1 MTLSERQ
8 VDRHGPDPEEGPG
21 SEDDYTAIL
30 AAVMETARGRWF
42 LAEYARRNRH
52 ADTQMLLEALA
63 RLETAITSAGD
74 RPASDASAGRSLATG
89 PTLEIVPSGDTPS
102 PPPTWQDPPS
112 GPPLQ
117 ATGESQRQTTPT
129 ATHAAGM
136 PAEDSGPAR
145 GPAASIFALSFEE
158 KLALFS

>member
-8 VDRHGPDPEEGPG
+8 VDRHGRDPEEGPG
-21 SEDDYTAIL
+21 SEDDYSANL

-74 RPASDASAGRSLATG
+74 PPASDASARPSLATG
-89 PTLEIVPSGDTPS
+89 PTLEIVPAGDTPS

-112 GPPLQ
+112 GPPL
-117 ATGESQRQTTPT
+117 P
-129 ATHAAGM
+129 AAGDTEREAATASHESAM
-136 PAEDSGPAR
+136 PADADPPPPQ
-145 GPAASIFALSFEE
+145 PAANIFTLSFEE